1 MYGKPGC
8 VSLNEL
14 RWKKSHQK
22 KIMAKNLPPCDD
34 SFMHHLERYA
44 LQLIVWRE
52 AIVPIREKLDPVEYG
67 YENGQYGVSI
77 MPKMMSQ
84 TPTPPELLNDLA
96 CMCSQTNSPC
106 GSKCTSSSN

>member
-34 SFMHHLERYA
+34 SFMHHLERCA
-44 LQLIVWRE
+44 FQLIVWRE
-52 AIVPIREKLDPVEYG
+52 AIVPIREK
-67 YENGQYGVSI
+67 QI
-77 MPKMMSQ
+77 
-84 TPTPPELLNDLA
+84 LLNTAMKMDNMAYLL
-96 CMCSQTNSPC
+96 CP
-106 GSKCTSSSN
+106 K